1 MKQRSGSKIGHKLF
15 DSDLLD
21 YSGIIIPTV
30 SMLDEPKIKIYD
42 HSNDGT
48 YWYRKIGFTSK
59 INEE

>member
-1 MKQRSGSKIGHKLF
+1 MKQRSVLRIGHKLF
-15 DSDLLD
+15 NTDSLD
-21 YSGIIIPTV
+21 NPIIIIPTV

-42 HSNDGT
+42 HSNDGS